1 MKTNSESKSFI
12 AAGLITFRMSE
23 FSAAADIITFGDK
36 TFVPSGYFESL
47 IESLPVGIFTQD

>member
-23 FSAAADIITFGDK
+23 VSAAADIITVPGDK
-36 TFVPSGYFESL
+36 TFVPSGYF
-47 IESLPVGIFTQD
+47 